1 MLAALNVTSSKEEE
15 KNQEEEVVEV
25 AWEHKPYLEHYFGML
40 VPVGRGNVEE
50 LRASIADFNSEFFGS
65 NELRVTANLINR
77 NFQIVLVKDFKRQ
90 DYSLDYYEVFTNN
103 TGILQTINTSGYAMF
118 VISTENYI
126 ELFNNKETDSYMSL
140 FEKVYLKG
148 AE

>member
-1 MLAALNVTSSKEEE
+1 
-15 KNQEEEVVEV
+15 
-25 AWEHKPYLEHYFGML
+25 
-40 VPVGRGNVEE
+40 
-50 LRASIADFNSEFFGS
+50 
-65 NELRVTANLINR
+65 
-77 NFQIVLVKDFKRQ
+77 VLVKDFKRQ

-126 ELFNNKETDSYMSL
+126 ELFKNKETDSYMSW

>member
-1 MLAALNVTSSKEEE
+1 
-15 KNQEEEVVEV
+15 
-25 AWEHKPYLEHYFGML
+25 ML

-50 LRASIADFNSEFFGS
+50 LRATIADFNSEFFAS

-77 NFQIVLVKDFKRQ
+77 NFQIVLVKDFKRK

-103 TGILQTINTSGYAMF
+103 TDQLGSINTSGYSMF
-118 VISTENYI
+118 TITTENYI
-126 ELFNNKETDSYMSL
+126 ELFKNKEMDSYQRW
-140 FEKVYLKG
+140 FEKAYLDK